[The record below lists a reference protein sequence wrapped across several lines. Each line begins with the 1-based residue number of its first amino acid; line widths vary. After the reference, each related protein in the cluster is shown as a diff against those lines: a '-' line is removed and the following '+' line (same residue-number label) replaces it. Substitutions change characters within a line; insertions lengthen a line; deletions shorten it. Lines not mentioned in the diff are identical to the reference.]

1 MLVHEIISPNPK
13 DVEYYVRTKLLK
25 HIVINLGDSKP
36 ALRKT
41 SHYCLLAYVRT
52 MKNFD

>member
-1 MLVHEIISPNPK
+1 MLVHEIISLNPK